1 MSNPS
6 TIAGALLASALSLG
20 SARAEQVRVADAA
33 APASLEALV
42 DEALARSPDIR
53 AAEEAVRAARARPAQ
68 MSALRDPMIFFTY
81 TNEGW
86 SPSLGEMPDANLA
99 VMVSQDLPWP
109 GKRKL
114 RSEIA
119 GREAD
124 QVEQQLG
131 RARLSVAASVRRAY
145 SGLWQARAL
154 LELTREQSDVWR
166 QIEGVART
174 RYAVGQGNQQD
185 VLRTQV
191 EVTRVGQ
198 LLAGQEAE
206 ELVRRAELNRL
217 LERAA
222 EAPLPTEGVLAPV
235 LAAEPLASELERLRA
250 ISPELQAA
258 RAAIEAA
265 RLAAELARKDY
276 RPDVTVQGG
285 YMNRGGLDPM
295 WQAAVGLNLPLNR
308 KRRASAVAEIEAR
321 LRSAESR
328 LRSTELLLRFRTQE
342 RLAQLDAALKTIAL
356 YGDGIVPQDR
366 MSVEAAIA
374 SYQAGR
380 VPFVAVLEALTTL
393 YLDRSTLLRLLAGST
408 RIRASVEEAS
418 LEATSGAMPVGAAG
432 PGFGG
437 MGVGG
442 ASGAGSPSAMGSMDR

>member
-1 MSNPS
+1 
-6 TIAGALLASALSLG
+6 
-20 SARAEQVRVADAA
+20 
-33 APASLEALV
+33 
-42 DEALARSPDIR
+42 
-53 AAEEAVRAARARPAQ
+53 
-68 MSALRDPMIFFTY
+68 
-81 TNEGW
+81 
-86 SPSLGEMPDANLA
+86 MPDANLA

-217 LERAA
+217 LDRAA
-222 EAPLPTEGVLAPV
+222 EAPLPTEGVLAPA

-285 YMNRGGLDPM
+285 YMNRGRLDPM